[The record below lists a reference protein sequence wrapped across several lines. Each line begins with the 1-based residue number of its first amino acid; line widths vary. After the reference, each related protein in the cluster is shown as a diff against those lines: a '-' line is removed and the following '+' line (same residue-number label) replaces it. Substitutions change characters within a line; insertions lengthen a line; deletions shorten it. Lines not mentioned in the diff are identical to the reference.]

1 MYMVV
6 GVSSVV
12 VCSGKEKKKRKGN
25 IGKSG
30 K

>member
-12 VCSGKEKKKRKGN
+12 VCSGKERKKKTKGN
-25 IGKSG
+25 IGKSV
-30 K
+30 